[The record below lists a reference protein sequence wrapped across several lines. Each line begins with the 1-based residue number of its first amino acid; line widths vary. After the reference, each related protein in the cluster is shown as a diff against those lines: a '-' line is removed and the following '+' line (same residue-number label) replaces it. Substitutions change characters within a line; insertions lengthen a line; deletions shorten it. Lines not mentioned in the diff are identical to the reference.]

1 MNAITIYQ
9 NNSGFIPLAGLQDLS
24 TNPPT
29 WVNTATLITATLY
42 NSSNQAVAGLS
53 NVAGVYQTGTNGN
66 WNFPVPS
73 SFNPPVG
80 GGYTLVVNVTAPSG
94 AVAQWSIPANV
105 MVRGAAVYST

>member
-9 NNSGFIPLAGLQDLS
+9 NNSGFIPLTGLQDFS
-24 TNPPT
+24 VNPPV
-29 WVNTATLITATLY
+29 WVNNASSITATL
-42 NSSNQAVAGLS
+42 NNAAGNPVAGLS
-53 NVAGVYQTGTNGN
+53 NVAGVYQAGSNGN
-66 WNFPVPS
+66 YNFPVPS
-73 SFNPPVG
+73 SFNPPAG